1 MGKRILITG
10 GAGFIGSHVADEL
23 LNHNCEVRV
32 LDCLASQVHGSTPIR
47 PAYLDPEVELI
58 PGDVRDKATVLKA
71 LQGVEAVFH
80 FAAMVGVGQSMYQV
94 EEYTSVNNLGTAT
107 LLQALI
113 DRPVE
118 RLVVAS
124 SMSLYGEGLY
134 QDPAGNTIQGA
145 PRKIA
150 HVKSR
155 QWELQNADG

>member
-32 LDCLASQVHGSTPIR
+32 LDCLASQVHGSTPVR

-58 PGDVRDKATVLKA
+58 SGDVRDKATVLKA
-71 LQGVEAVFH
+71 LEGVEAVFH

-107 LLQALI
+107 LLQALTLKRRCSSAGPWLSSRKSGPPLPETSSL
-113 DRPVE
+113 DSTRPSPGCCLCE
-118 RLVVAS
+118 THDS
-124 SMSLYGEGLY
+124 
-134 QDPAGNTIQGA
+134 
-145 PRKIA
+145 
-150 HVKSR
+150 
-155 QWELQNADG
+155 